1 MTVTAE
7 DITKDYISQG
17 RGTNRF
23 AAVSG
28 VSLTLE
34 SGSLD
39 VVIGRSG
46 SGKTTLLN
54 MLAGLLSPSSG
65 RVLLDGRDIYGLDDK
80 TLSRLRCESFG
91 VVPQG
96 QSAIRTLT
104 VEENILLP
112 FMLYKEKGDSE
123 YALEL
128 MKRLGIAEL
137 ASVKPSELS
146 GGELRRM
153 SIARAVIRRPG
164 VIFADEPTG
173 DLDDENTALVFDFLK
188 QLAGEGSAVMVV
200 SHENEALKYAD
211 RVMKMSA
218 GRLEIT
224 KGA

>member
-7 DITKDYISQG
+7 DISKEYIRQG

-34 SGSLD
+34 GGSLS
-39 VVIGRSG
+39 VVTGRSG

-96 QSAIRTLT
+96 QSAVRTLT

-112 FMLYKEKGDSE
+112 FMLYKENGGRE

-200 SHENEALKYAD
+200 SHENDALKYAD

-218 GRLEIT
+218 GKFEIM